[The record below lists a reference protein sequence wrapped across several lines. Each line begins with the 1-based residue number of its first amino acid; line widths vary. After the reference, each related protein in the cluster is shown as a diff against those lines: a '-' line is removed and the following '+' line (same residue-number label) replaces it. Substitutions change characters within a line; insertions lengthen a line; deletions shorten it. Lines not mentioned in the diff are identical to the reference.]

1 VATIQRS
8 TQSPDQSPAQ
18 SSMPSRSDEQ
28 ARLWNGSAGC
38 AWVEAQAMLDR
49 TLQPFED
56 LLVEAVVASGAQRVL
71 DVGCGT
77 GSTTR
82 ATARVLGA
90 KGRSVGIDISEQMI
104 DAARMLAAQERTPA
118 EFICADAQ
126 THPFEPASFDLI
138 ISRFGTM
145 FFTDP
150 VAALANLR
158 RAGAPDATLRSI
170 VWRSPE
176 ENPFMTTAE
185 RAAAPLLPNLQP
197 RRPDAPGQFG
207 LADARR
213 MRAILE
219 ESGWT
224 EIDIRPIDAV
234 CTLPESELLGYGT
247 RFGPVGVA
255 LREADPHT
263 RAQVATAVRAAFDP
277 YVQGADVRFTA
288 SCWIVGARCD
298 QRAAVVSS
306 QATRRDRDVLVDSD
320 VASRG
325 RSHT

>member
-1 VATIQRS
+1 MAAIQ
-8 TQSPDQSPAQ
+8 
-18 SSMPSRSDEQ
+18 SRSDEQ
-28 ARLWNGSAGC
+28 SKLWNGSAGC

-56 LLVEAVVASGAQRVL
+56 LLVQAVSASGARRVL

-82 ATARVLGA
+82 AIARVLGA
-90 KGRSVGIDISEQMI
+90 TGRSAGIDISEQMI
-104 DAARMLAAQERTPA
+104 DAARMLTERDRTSA

-126 THPFEPASFDLI
+126 THAFAPASFDLI
-138 ISRFGTM
+138 MSRFGTM

-150 VAALANLR
+150 VAAFANLR
-158 RAGAPDATLRSI
+158 RAGAQGATLCSI

-197 RRPDAPGQFG
+197 RRADAAGQFG

-224 EIDIRPIDAV
+224 AIDIRPIDV
-234 CTLPESELLGYGT
+234 TCTLPESELTSYGT

-263 RAQVATAVRAAFDP
+263 RAQVAKAVRSAFDP
-277 YVQGADVRFTA
+277 YVQGDEVRFTA
-288 SCWIVGARCD
+288 SCWLVGGRC
-298 QRAAVVSS
+298 
-306 QATRRDRDVLVDSD
+306 
-320 VASRG
+320 
-325 RSHT
+325 

>member
-1 VATIQRS
+1 VAAIQ
-8 TQSPDQSPAQ
+8 
-18 SSMPSRSDEQ
+18 SRSDEQ
-28 ARLWNGSAGC
+28 SKLWNGSAGC

-56 LLVEAVVASGAQRVL
+56 LLVQAVSASGARRVL

-82 ATARVLGA
+82 AIARVLGA
-90 KGRSVGIDISEQMI
+90 TGRSAGIDISEQMI
-104 DAARMLAAQERTPA
+104 DAARMLTELDRTSA

-126 THPFEPASFDLI
+126 THAFAPASFDLI
-138 ISRFGTM
+138 MSRFGTM

-150 VAALANLR
+150 VAAFANLR
-158 RAGAPDATLRSI
+158 RAGAPGAALCSI

-197 RRPDAPGQFG
+197 RRADAAGQFG

-224 EIDIRPIDAV
+224 AIDIRPIDV
-234 CTLPESELLGYGT
+234 TCTLPESELTSYGT

-263 RAQVATAVRAAFDP
+263 RAQVAKAVRSAFDP
-277 YVQGADVRFTA
+277 YVQGDEVRFTA
-288 SCWIVGARCD
+288 SCWLVGGRC
-298 QRAAVVSS
+298 
-306 QATRRDRDVLVDSD
+306 
-320 VASRG
+320 
-325 RSHT
+325 